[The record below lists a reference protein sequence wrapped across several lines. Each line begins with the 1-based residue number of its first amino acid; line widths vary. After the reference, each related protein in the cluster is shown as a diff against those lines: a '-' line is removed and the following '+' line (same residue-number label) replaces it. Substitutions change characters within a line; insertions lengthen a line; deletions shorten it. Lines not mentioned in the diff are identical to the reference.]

1 MSSDTLTIA
10 VAGEAARPRPARRV
24 HWPRAFARLVPYL
37 FVAPAV
43 LSVVLFLYG
52 PIVASLAL
60 SVLDWNLLAPVPEF
74 VGGANYQRL
83 FANMDFHL
91 ASRNTMLYC
100 VILIPAQIVVPLA
113 IALLLYNVRASRISN
128 VYRSLLFLPTI
139 VAYSVAG
146 VAWSWLL
153 NPVNGL
159 FNEALIAV
167 GLPRSRWHTDP
178 DLALLC
184 VSFVTFW
191 KSFGLNMLLWL
202 AALIAIPREVRE
214 AARVDGASA
223 WFRFWTIELPLITP
237 TAFFIAVT
245 TLFHVLDDIVGVID
259 VLTSGGPANRT
270 TSLLFFLWQR
280 GLHFFQFGEAS
291 AVAVLIIA
299 AVLVLTWAQF
309 RMFERRVF
317 YG

>member
-1 MSSDTLTIA
+1 ML
-10 VAGEAARPRPARRV
+10 ARARRGL
-24 HWPRAFARLVPYL
+24 ARIAPYL
-37 FVAPAV
+37 FVGPAV

-52 PIVASLAL
+52 PILASLAL
-60 SVLDWNLLAPVPEF
+60 SVLDWNLLSPTPDYVAD
-74 VGGANYQRL
+74 ANYRRL
-83 FANMDFHL
+83 FANADFHL
-91 ASRNTMLYC
+91 ASWNTLLYC
-100 VILIPAQIVVPLA
+100 LILIPAQIVIPLGLA
-113 IALLLYNVRASRISN
+113 VLLYSARGTRLSHI
-128 VYRSLLFLPTI
+128 YRSLLFLPTI

-159 FNEALIAV
+159 FNEALIAL

-178 DLALLC
+178 SLALLC

-202 AALIAIPREVRE
+202 AALISIPREVRE
-214 AARVDGASA
+214 ASRIDGAGV
-223 WFRFWTIELPLITP
+223 WRRFWTIELPLITP

-280 GLHFFQFGEAS
+280 GLQFFQFGEAS
-291 AVAVLIIA
+291 AVAVLIIG
-299 AVLVLTWAQF
+299 AVLLLTWAQF
-309 RMFERRVF
+309 RLFERRVF